1 MLMMFLIHDY
11 NSLTSTGSYHLPTVK
26 AEECKRARENL
37 KNKIC
42 SIINLIETHPQDIE
56 RYDPLG
62 AVDHLK
68 TGPDRQLKSHVE
80 DQVTCLQVKQAVRQ
94 VAPPVP
100 QGAVPGMILKVMETW
115 FYLRVKLE
123 HIHVSR

>member
-1 MLMMFLIHDY
+1 MFVTYYY

-68 TGPDRQLKSHVE
+68 TGPDGQLKSHVE
-80 DQVTCLQVKQAVRQ
+80 HQVTCLQVEQAVRQ

-100 QGAVPGMILKVMETW
+100 QGAVPGMILKVMEAW

-123 HIHVSR
+123 YIHVCR

>member
-1 MLMMFLIHDY
+1 MLMFLTHY
-11 NSLTSTGSYHLPTVK
+11 NDSITSTGSYHLPTVK

-42 SIINLIETHPQDIE
+42 SIINLIETPPQDIE

-68 TGPDRQLKSHVE
+68 TGPDGQLKSHVE
-80 DQVTCLQVKQAVRQ
+80 NQVTCLQVEQAVRQ

-100 QGAVPGMILKVMETW
+100 QGAVPGMILKVVEAW
-115 FYLRVKLE
+115 SYSRVKLE
-123 HIHVSR
+123 YIHVSR

>member
-1 MLMMFLIHDY
+1 MFLTLY
-11 NSLTSTGSYHLPTVK
+11 NGSLTSTSSYHLPTVK
-26 AEECKRARENL
+26 AEERKGARENL

-42 SIINLIETHPQDIE
+42 SIINFIETHPQDIE

-62 AVDHLK
+62 AMDHLK
-68 TGPDRQLKSHVE
+68 TGPNGQLKSHVE
-80 DQVTCLQVKQAVRQ
+80 HQVTCLQVEQAVRQ

-100 QGAVPGMILKVMETW
+100 QGAVPGMILKVMEAW

-123 HIHVSR
+123 YIHVSR